1 MRNKTK
7 NDLAIKYKND
17 INRKLRI
24 RNDRCVI
31 LKITVPI

>member
-7 NDLAIKYKND
+7 NDLGIKYKND

-31 LKITVPI
+31 